1 MRRKRMCP
9 ECGKKFRY
17 MMQHL
22 RTYHGMSDDEAK
34 TISRQNRAVRVGV
47 TQAQK
52 PVNCPVPGC
61 KSVICRVDKHLR
73 QVHRLNK
80 RDPEYE
86 RLVRIHLFH
95 FLIPI
100 VYSYVCSMYSY
111 SPSVLIVYK
120 NFIY

>member
-1 MRRKRMCP
+1 MCP
-9 ECGKKFRY
+9 ECGNKFRY
-17 MMQHL
+17 LTKHL
-22 RTYHGMSDDEAK
+22 RTYHGMSDDESK
-34 TISRQNRAVRVGV
+34 IISRQNRAVRVGV

-100 VYSYVCSMYSY
+100 VYSYVYSMYSY
-111 SPSVLIVYK
+111 SLSVLIVL
-120 NFIY
+120 